1 MNSDAYRSY
10 SHEVSSWLHAGRKK
24 LIGQVLAWHLE
35 SDVKEQREILEVG
48 AGVGQN
54 VEVLRE
60 FGAVDA
66 LEVDP
71 VGLQQLRRLAGVRRV
86 YEAGIPSELPGTWDV
101 ICACDVI
108 EHIEDDAAA
117 VRWIFDRL
125 KPGGLFFAT
134 VPAFQW
140 LFSDHDRAL
149 GHFRR
154 YEAQVFDRLLPAK
167 AERLSGSYFNTYLFP
182 IGAVSRT
189 LWQLLRRAR
198 SMPELTKQR
207 VPAGRLTEPF
217 LRWLFMHDV
226 ASLRPNS
233 QRVFGLS
240 YFVCAKKLIS

>member
-1 MNSDAYRSY
+1 MNPDAYRSY
-10 SHEVSSWLHAGRKK
+10 SHEVSSWLHSGRKK

-35 SDVKEQREILEVG
+35 PDGIGQREILEVG

-54 VEVLRE
+54 AEILRG

-71 VGLQQLRRLAGVRRV
+71 VGLQALRHLEDVRKV
-86 YEAGIPSELPGTWDV
+86 YEAGIPSDLPGTWDV

-125 KPGGLFFAT
+125 RPGGLFFAT

-154 YEAQVFDRLLPAK
+154 YKAETFDRLLPTDAV
-167 AERLSGSYFNTYLFP
+167 RLSGSYFNTYLFP
-182 IGAVSRT
+182 MAVASRFVWQIGQGTRHT
-189 LWQLLRRAR
+189 PKL
-198 SMPELTKQR
+198 EKQQ
-207 VPAGRLTEPF
+207 VPAGALAEPI
-217 LRWLFMHDV
+217 LRWAFSRDV
-226 ASLRPNS
+226 AALKPHS
-233 QRVFGLS
+233 QRMFGLS
-240 YFVCAKKLIS
+240 YYICARKAR